1 MAKKFLSKEGL
12 DRFYEKIKSKFAL
25 LDSPVFKGRPTVE
38 TPEVERTTESKVIVN
53 KEYVS
58 KMYDLIVQYIE
69 SEKPAFHIQLNIK
82 PNEWE
87 KSGGVFQCYRLK
99 EKMQNFELDK
109 ASIFVRIDTLR
120 LTPEKLVD
128 VNHNYPLGIT
138 NELVIYTTSAPT
150 YELPIIVD
158 LFASMNMTMWLGGN

>member
-87 KSGGVFQCYRLK
+87 KSEGVFKFNR
-99 EKMQNFELDK
+99 
-109 ASIFVRIDTLR
+109 
-120 LTPEKLVD
+120 
-128 VNHNYPLGIT
+128 
-138 NELVIYTTSAPT
+138 
-150 YELPIIVD
+150 
-158 LFASMNMTMWLGGN
+158 

>member
-1 MAKKFLSKEGL
+1 MAKKFLNKEGL
-12 DRFYEKIKSKFAL
+12 DRFYEKIKSKFAI

-69 SEKPAFHIQLNIK
+69 SEKPAYHIQLNIK
-82 PNEWE
+82 PNESE
-87 KSGGVFQCYRLK
+87 KSEGVYNFNRLK
-99 EKMQNFELDK
+99 EKMQNVEFDK
-109 ASIFVRIDTLR
+109 VSIFVRIDTLR
-120 LTPEKLVD
+120 LEPKKLEVIQK
-128 VNHNYPLGIT
+128 YPLGIT
-138 NELVIYTTSAPT
+138 NELVIYTTLAPT

-158 LFASMNMTMWLGGN
+158 LFASMDMTMWLGGN

>member
-25 LDSPVFKGRPTVE
+25 LDSTVFKGKPTVE

-87 KSGGVFQCYRLK
+87 KSEGVFKFNRLK
-99 EKMQNFELDK
+99 EKIQNVELDK
-109 ASIFVRIDTLR
+109 VSIFVRIDNLR
-120 LTPEKLVD
+120 LEPNKLAVIQK
-128 VNHNYPLGIT
+128 YPLGIT
-138 NELVIYTTSAPT
+138 NELVIYTTLAPT

-158 LFASMNMTMWLGGN
+158 LFASMDMTMWLGGN

>member
-82 PNEWE
+82 PNEWD
-87 KSGGVFQCYRLK
+87 KSEGVFKFNRLK
-99 EKMQNFELDK
+99 EKMQNVELDK
-109 ASIFVRIDTLR
+109 VSIFVIDTLR
-120 LTPEKLVD
+120 LEPKKLTVIQK
-128 VNHNYPLGIT
+128 YPLGIT
-138 NELVIYTTSAPT
+138 NELVIYTTSVPT

-158 LFASMNMTMWLGGN
+158 LFASMDMTMWLGGN